1 MSKKV
6 LVADWGE
13 IAVRAFPRS
22 TNWAA
27 TVAVLSVWEKV
38 GVLGLEDELPTRSK
52 SILSASP
59 L

>member
-13 IAVRAFPRS
+13 IAVRAFR
-22 TNWAA
+22 AVYELGA
-27 TVAVLSVWEKV
+27 VTVAVLSAWENV

-52 SILSASP
+52 SILSAGP
-59 L
+59 